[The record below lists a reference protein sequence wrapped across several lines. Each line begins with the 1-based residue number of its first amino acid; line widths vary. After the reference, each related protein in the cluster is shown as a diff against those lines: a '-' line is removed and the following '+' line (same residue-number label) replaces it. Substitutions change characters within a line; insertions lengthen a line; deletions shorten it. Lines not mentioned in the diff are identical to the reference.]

1 MIRIDGAYGEGGG
14 QILRYAAALAAAT
27 GKEIKVFNIRARRP
41 NPGLRPQHL
50 TSLKILKMLFGGSV
64 EGLKIG
70 SKTVVINLG
79 GPKSGD
85 FSYNIGTAGSIS
97 LVIQSIVPALIL
109 ADSSSNILLI
119 GGTDVKWSPTI
130 DYMTYVYRS
139 IVSLFGAELSINV
152 LRRGYYPKGGG
163 KVQIKIHPTS
173 SLHPIS
179 LDFRGDIKSI
189 LIKSVVSL
197 LPRHILD
204 RQVAS
209 ALDTFKKSIE
219 FSKYNVHIDKHL
231 LGHDK
236 AAGPGTSLL
245 MIARHRDD
253 ICSGGDSIGEKS
265 KPAEKVGEQ
274 AAINFIK
281 WYFSEAV
288 FDVHAGDMVIPF
300 AALSEF
306 RSYFTVPEITNHI
319 NSALY
324 VVKKVLDINYKIKQV
339 KGKNCFGIE
348 IF

>member
-1 MIRIDGAYGEGGG
+1 MIKIDGAYGEGGG
-14 QILRYAAALAAAT
+14 QLLRYAAALAAAT
-27 GKEIKVFNIRARRP
+27 GKKIEVFNIRARRP

-50 TSLKILKMLFGGSV
+50 TSLRILKMLFGGSI
-64 EGLKIG
+64 EGLDIG
-70 SKTVVINLG
+70 SKRVVIDLG

-85 FSYNIGTAGSIS
+85 LSYNIGTAGSIS

-109 ADSSSNILLI
+109 ADSPSNILLI
-119 GGTDVKWSPTI
+119 GGTDVRWSPTI

-139 IVSLFGAELSINV
+139 IVSLFDAELSINV

-163 KVQIKIHPTS
+163 KVKIEILPTS
-173 SLHPIS
+173 SLHSIS
-179 LDFRGDIKSI
+179 LGFRSGINSI

-209 ALDTFKKSIE
+209 ALDTLKKSME
-219 FSKYNVHIDKHL
+219 LPKYDVDKHL
-231 LGHDK
+231 LSRDK
-236 AAGPGTSLL
+236 AAGLGTSMLV
-245 MIARHRDD
+245 AAKHRDN
-253 ICSGGDSIGEKS
+253 IYSGGDSIGGKG
-265 KPAEKVGEQ
+265 KPAEKVGEE

-288 FDVHAGDMVIPF
+288 FDIHAGDMVIPF
-300 AALSEF
+300 AALSGF

-324 VVKKVLDINYKIKQV
+324 IVKKILEIDYKIKRV
-339 KGKNCFGIE
+339 KGKNCFWIE
-348 IF
+348 FS